1 VDDAGAPLPPSV
13 RDLAKRLG
21 ANPRLR
27 RPQARLRQVG
37 RIRQDLDADWTDFRA
52 EQTISTLECAF
63 DWRART
69 GPLELISVRDAL
81 AAGAGLLDV
90 RVLGLIPLARFPAS
104 AELTRGELMRY
115 LAEIAWA
122 PDAILLNPALRW
134 CELDGGRGFRLAAGD
149 GEAAAEVE
157 LGLDD
162 NGRIGTVFAAD
173 RPRAVKGD
181 MVATPWRCR
190 CANYRLADGV
200 WTPLNGEVA
209 WEIDG
214 REVPY
219 WEGHVIEWTM
229 RPD

>member
-13 RDLAKRLG
+13 RDLALRLG

-37 RIRQDLDADWTDFRA
+37 RMRQDLNAGWTDFRA

-63 DWRART
+63 DWRARM
-69 GPLELISVRDAL
+69 GPMEMIAVRDGL
-81 AAGAGLLDV
+81 IAGAGRLDV
-90 RVLGLIPLARFPAS
+90 RMLGLFPLARMATS
-104 AELTRGELMRY
+104 AELTRGETMRY

-134 CELDGGRGFRLAAGD
+134 RELDGGRRFALAAGD
-149 GEAAAEVE
+149 GETAAEVE
-157 LGLDD
+157 LSLDD
-162 NGRIGTVFAAD
+162 EGRIATAYAAD
-173 RPRAVKGD
+173 RPRAVKHG
-181 MVATPWRCR
+181 MVPTPWRGR
-190 CANYRLADGV
+190 CANYRMADGV
-200 WTPLNGEVA
+200 WTPLNAEVA

-214 REVPY
+214 QEVPY